1 MQEKF
6 LLTDK
11 LNRTH
16 EYKSQQKSPVILVSD
31 NFVDE
36 IQNLRMEHV
45 RYSDTIR
52 PTNINIYSTTAI
64 GTNIFTVIA
73 DVNSYKRG
81 ISELAKYDVLMASS
95 SLHYELIF
103 GKYY

>member
-1 MQEKF
+1 MQEKI
-6 LLTDK
+6 LLKDR
-11 LNRTH
+11 LNRKH
-16 EYKSQQKSPVILVSD
+16 EDKSQQKRPVILVSD

-36 IQNLRMEHV
+36 IQNLMMEHV
-45 RYSDTIR
+45 SYTDTIR
-52 PTNINIYSTTAI
+52 PSKIYIYSTTAI